1 MEYNYEGRTIFGA
14 SRAEERTAFVKSV
27 YLWLMGGFA
36 VAGVGALSSPII
48 LNYLIGAMGRFFFW
62 PIILAY
68 FGTFFWAQKVSRTRP
83 QNRYAFAAF
92 TYVAGILAGMAM
104 IAATQAAGPGIVM
117 TAMAMTAADFLIL
130 SAVAHVTKKD
140 FSFLGSFV
148 AVGLGVALVAIL
160 IGFFVHVEI
169 FHLAISAVIVIACS
183 AKILWDTSNMLK
195 TGDFS
200 DAAGFAL
207 SLFISLLNIF
217 INLLRLLSG
226 GRRN

>member
-14 SRAEERTAFVKSV
+14 SRAEERTAFVRSV

-36 VAGVGALSSPII
+36 VAGVGALSSPIV
-48 LNYLIGAMGRFFFW
+48 LGYLIGAMGRFFYW
-62 PIILAY
+62 PIIIVY
-68 FGTFFWAQKVSRTRP
+68 FGTFFWAQKVSRSKP

-92 TYVAGILAGMAM
+92 TFVSGILAGMAM
-104 IAATQAAGPGIVM
+104 LAASQVAGPGIVITAFTM
-117 TAMAMTAADFLIL
+117 TAVDFLIL
-130 SAVAHVTKKD
+130 SAVAHFSKKD
-140 FSFLGSFV
+140 FSFLGSFI
-148 AVGLGVALVAIL
+148 AVGLGIALVAIL

-169 FHLAISAVIVIACS
+169 FHLAISAIIVIACS
-183 AKILWDTSNMLK
+183 AKILWDTSRMLQ

>member
-1 MEYNYEGRTIFGA
+1 MEYNYEGRTIYGA
-14 SRAEERTAFVKSV
+14 SPAEERAAFVRSV

-36 VAGVGALSSPII
+36 VAAVGALSSPFV
-48 LNYLIGAMGRFFFW
+48 LMPMVKAMGRMFIWPLFIGFFVTS
-62 PIILAY
+62 I
-68 FGTFFWAQKVSRTRP
+68 WAQRVSRRRP

-92 TYVAGILAGMAM
+92 TYISGLIAGMAM
-104 IAATQAAGPGIVM
+104 MAAAQTAGPGIVM
-117 TAMAMTAADFLIL
+117 AAMGMTAADFLVL
-130 SAVAHVTKKD
+130 SAIAHFSKKD

-148 AVGLGVALVAIL
+148 AVGLVLALVAIVVG
-160 IGFFVHVEI
+160 IFVPSEI

-183 AKILWDTSNMLK
+183 AKILWDTSTMLR
-195 TGDFS
+195 TGDTS

-217 INLLRLLSG
+217 LNLLRLLSG

>member
-14 SRAEERTAFVKSV
+14 SRAEERTAFVRSV
-27 YLWLMGGFA
+27 YLWLMGGFG
-36 VAGVGALSSPII
+36 VAAVGAMASPII
-48 LNYLIGAMGRFFFW
+48 LGYLIGAMGRFFFW
-62 PIILAY
+62 PIIIVY
-68 FGTFFWAQKVSRTRP
+68 FGTFFWAQKVSRTKP

-92 TYVAGILAGMAM
+92 TFVAGILAGMAM
-104 IAATQAAGPGIVM
+104 IAAAQQSGPGIVL
-117 TAMAMTAADFLIL
+117 AAFAMTAADFLVL
-130 SAVAHVTKKD
+130 SAVAHITKKD

-148 AVGLGVALVAIL
+148 MVGLVVALVAMV
-160 IGFFVHVEI
+160 IGFFVPMEI

-183 AKILWDTSNMLK
+183 AKILWDTSRMLQA
-195 TGDFS
+195 GDYG

-217 INLLRLLSG
+217 LNLLRLLSG